1 MRSVALET
9 WKRPHATAWLA
20 SVIVSNPAWLLCYQG
35 NILAPVERVVQGIG
49 RALERATV
57 QP

>member
-1 MRSVALET
+1 VRSVALET

-35 NILAPVERVVQGIG
+35 NILAPVARVV
-49 RALERATV
+49 REVERATV
-57 QP
+57 RP